1 MNEFETTLHI
11 MMLNHVSY
19 DDLAKQMGQKNGGN
33 LYNALN
39 KNKNI
44 YVSSLLKILDNLGYE
59 MVIREKGKTNGGY
72 VIDNDNTLS
81 PLRFHDMSMEFGVDQ
96 SKQRLNLSR
105 SERIKL
111 TEELHKVTELTLQ
124 ECENKLYEIWR
135 TVDPVRRKVHA
146 ISEYE
151 GEYLKYKK
159 EFRELYEKVS
169 I

>member
-33 LYNALN
+33 LYNTLN

-44 YVSSLLKILDNLGYE
+44 YVSSLMKILDNLGYE
-59 MVIREKGKTNGGY
+59 IVIREKGKTDGGY
-72 VIDNDNTLS
+72 IIDESDDFS
-81 PLRFHDMSMEFGVDQ
+81 PLRFHDMSMTFGVDPV
-96 SKQRLNLSR
+96 KERLNLSR
-105 SERIKL
+105 TERIKL
-111 TEELHKVTELTLQ
+111 TEDLKHRIGELTLS
-124 ECENKLYEIWR
+124 ECENKLHEIWS
-135 TVDPVRRKVHA
+135 TTNPMRKNIKT

-159 EFRELYEKVS
+159 EFRNLYEEM
-169 I
+169 